1 MGEAGKI
8 RLLDDKQGM
17 VSDSKMQC
25 NKSKKK
31 IFIVTLF
38 PPFFIVQSATVLA
51 IKSLALVEKYSAMPE
66 MCLKTFD
73 K

>member
-1 MGEAGKI
+1 
-8 RLLDDKQGM
+8 
-17 VSDSKMQC
+17 
-25 NKSKKK
+25 
-31 IFIVTLF
+31 
-38 PPFFIVQSATVLA
+38 VLA